1 MNADAIVDPV
11 FGSGG
16 GPAEAR
22 SSPAAFADYGGSG
35 AGSSG
40 ILRSPAAVAGYAGSV
55 GGGGPVGAWRPPA
68 VLTDY
73 DDTAAVQNVAELLL
87 GRFGAPDWPA
97 VRERFRNGEL
107 SLKDYQEITFR
118 DIRATKAEMQDFV
131 GANAEFRPGFGALAG
146 FCRRRGIP
154 LAIVSQGLDFYIQP
168 LVDAAGES
176 DIPIYAVTA
185 RFGADGRIAG
195 YGYDFPYPDAPERGN
210 SKALIVQRYRQ
221 QGRYVFYAGDGR
233 SDFEAGAVADAVF
246 AHRQMA
252 EMCAAAGIAY
262 TEFNDFFP
270 VLAAVRDYLAG
281 AGG

>member
-1 MNADAIVDPV
+1 MTTSAARWRSIGSRFVNADAIVDPV
-11 FGSGG
+11 SGSGG
-16 GPAEAR
+16 GLAE
-22 SSPAAFADYGGSG
+22 GW
-35 AGSSG
+35 
-40 ILRSPAAVAGYAGSV
+40 RSPAAVAGYAGS
-55 GGGGPVGAWRPPA
+55 GGPAGGWRPPA

-87 GRFGAPDWPA
+87 GRFGAPDWQE
-97 VRERFRNGEL
+97 VRERFRHGEL

-118 DIRATKAEMQDFV
+118 DIRATKEEKQDFV
-131 GANAEFRPGFGALAG
+131 GANAELRPGFGALAE
-146 FCRRRGIP
+146 FCRQRGIP

-262 TEFNDFFP
+262 TEFTDFFP
-270 VLAAVRDYLAG
+270 VLAAVRGYLAG
-281 AGG
+281 DPA